1 MRIEDLRRHP
11 IAEGESISQA
21 LDLLARESRRPYEGK
36 LRDRIADGVAFITY
50 AYDIDGVSMEIAKYA
65 RAFEEISPGVPIH
78 CIAGTFGERA
88 DVVLDPAWTRHLVDG
103 ADGWDKWDG
112 GTWFARL
119 FYEDVVPDSPE
130 SDELAREMW
139 RQALD
144 RAEALVGIIEDHG
157 IHLLFP
163 VNTNSNP
170 GNVAFSLGVV
180 LASEITGC
188 PVISNNHDF
197 YWEGGKAACKRN
209 PGEEPGPRDHFF
221 RNHDNQEFFGFF
233 QRIYPWNGHRWV
245 QANINQRQ
253 SRRLIDRYHFHP
265 EEVFTIGTAL
275 DTEFF
280 RDRRP
285 GDRAVSRARMAS
297 VLGGTPTIET
307 IGVDDFSGRLSAW
320 MVDQKPIVCAA
331 HDDLPLDITSEH
343 ALYMLQPTRVVPR
356 KRIWRDFELI
366 GALLRHR
373 PFRDAFEARR
383 ELTLTLHVTGPVPIE
398 HRDAIE
404 RLIAAYQAVL
414 AEVPSSIARRLF
426 LAFSVGSHRG
436 VGYPDVDDLTI
447 VDIYQLA
454 DLVVF
459 PSSTEGRGLPIP
471 ESAAAGVPLVC
482 SEYEPRSVFEEV
494 VGMDLEPDQTI
505 LYDVFPTTRR
515 FSDELLDSVTA
526 ALLDPESQRG
536 RLDHNRE
543 AVRHRYSRAA
553 LAAGFGEVLDGLGRS
568 MGAS

>member
-1 MRIEDLRRHP
+1 MRIDELRRHP
-11 IAEGESISQA
+11 IAQGESISHV
-21 LDLLARESRRPYEGK
+21 LDTLARKSRVPYEGP
-36 LRDRIADGVAFITY
+36 LRDRIADGVGFVTY
-50 AYDIDGVSMEIAKYA
+50 AFDIDGVSMEIAKYA
-65 RAFEEISPGVPIH
+65 QSFDEISPGVPIH

-88 DVVLDPAWTRHLVDG
+88 DVVLDSSWTRHVIDG

-119 FYEDVVPDSPE
+119 FYEDLVPGSPE

-144 RAEALVGIIEDHG
+144 RAEALVEIIEQHG
-157 IHLLFP
+157 IQLLVP

-170 GNVAFSLGVV
+170 GNVAFSLGVA

-233 QRIYPWNGHRWV
+233 QRIYPWNGRRWV

-265 EEVFTIGTAL
+265 EKVFSVGTAL
-275 DTEFF
+275 DAEFF
-280 RDRRP
+280 RERQT
-285 GDRAVSRARMAS
+285 GDRAESRARMAS
-297 VLGGTPTIET
+297 VLGGTPKIET
-307 IGVDDFSGRLSAW
+307 VGVDDFTGGLSAW

-343 ALYMLQPTRVVPR
+343 ALYLLQPTRVVPR
-356 KRIWRDFELI
+356 KRIWRDWELI
-366 GALLRHR
+366 GALLRHP
-373 PFRDAFEARR
+373 PFRDVFEERR

-404 RLIAAYQAVL
+404 QVLDAYRAVL
-414 AEVPSSIARRLF
+414 AEVPSSVARRLF
-426 LAFSVGSHRG
+426 QAFSVGSHRG
-436 VGYPDVDDLTI
+436 VGYPDVEDLTI

-482 SEYEPRSVFEEV
+482 SEYEPLSVFEEV
-494 VGMDLEPDQTI
+494 VGMDLEPGQTI
-505 LYDVFPTTRR
+505 KYDIFPTSRR
-515 FSDELLDSVTA
+515 FPDELLDSVTA
-526 ALLDPESQRG
+526 ALLDPGSLQQRI
-536 RLDHNRE
+536 DHNRE
-543 AVRHRYSRAA
+543 AVRHRYSRQA
-553 LAAGFGEVLDGLGRS
+553 LADGFGQVLDGLDHV

>member
-1 MRIEDLRRHP
+1 
-11 IAEGESISQA
+11 
-21 LDLLARESRRPYEGK
+21 
-36 LRDRIADGVAFITY
+36 
-50 AYDIDGVSMEIAKYA
+50 MEIAKYA
-65 RAFEEISPGVPIH
+65 QSFERISPGVPIH

-88 DVVLDPAWTRHLVDG
+88 DVVLEPSWTRHVVAG

-119 FYEDVVPDSPE
+119 FYEDVVPGSPD
-130 SDELAREMW
+130 SDELARELW
-139 RQALD
+139 RQAVD
-144 RAEALVGIIEDHG
+144 RAEDLVAIIEEQD
-157 IHLLFP
+157 IHLLVT

-233 QRIYPWNGHRWV
+233 QRIYPWNGRRWV

-253 SRRLIDRYHFHP
+253 SRRLIDRYHFNP
-265 EEVFTIGTAL
+265 EKVFTVGTAI
-275 DTEFF
+275 DANFF
-280 RDRRP
+280 RDRQA
-285 GDRAVSRARMAS
+285 GDRGKSRGRMAS
-297 VLGGTPTIET
+297 VLGGTPIIET
-307 IGVDDFSGRLSAW
+307 IAVDEFIGGLSAW
-320 MVDQKPIVCAA
+320 MVDQKPTVCAT

-343 ALYMLQPTRVVPR
+343 ALYLLQPTRVVPR
-356 KRIWRDFELI
+356 KRIWRDWELI
-366 GALLRHR
+366 AALLRHP
-373 PFRDAFEARR
+373 PFRDVFEERR

-398 HRDAIE
+398 HRDSIG
-404 RLIAAYQAVL
+404 RLLNAYQAVL
-414 AEVPSSIARRLF
+414 AEVPSSVARRLF
-426 LAFSVGSHRG
+426 QAFSVGVHRG
-436 VGYPDVDDLTI
+436 VGHPEVEDLTI

-482 SEYEPRSVFEEV
+482 SEYEPQSVFEEV
-494 VGMDLEPDQTI
+494 VGMDLEPAQTI
-505 LYDVFPTTRR
+505 GYDVFPTGRR
-515 FSDELLDSVTA
+515 FPDELLDAVTS
-526 ALLDPESQRG
+526 ALLDPGSLRD
-536 RLDHNRE
+536 RIVHNQE
-543 AVRHRYSRAA
+543 AVRHRYSHDS
-553 LAAGFGEVLDGLGRS
+553 LAASFSDVLDGLDRV
-568 MGAS
+568 MAAS